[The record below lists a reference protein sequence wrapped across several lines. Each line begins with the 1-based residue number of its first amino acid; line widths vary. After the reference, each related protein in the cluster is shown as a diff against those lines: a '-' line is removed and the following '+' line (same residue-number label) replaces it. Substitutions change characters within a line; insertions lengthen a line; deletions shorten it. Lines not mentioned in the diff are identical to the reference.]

1 VAIGFVEVENGIQTP
16 VDCQVLAWA
25 AAFFITAEDNTPS
38 VIGIGIT
45 VNGVLAES
53 PENNPTTGSYGGEY
67 LVMDGSIQVSLNAGD
82 ILGVRFFADQPTQV
96 SWTQLIVGEMVL
108 EDNSE
113 GGWAIVQASSVTNDG
128 PYLLTANKLPGI
140 PVPFNQNAAGAN
152 QALLGSYNG
161 WPLWYYGSE
170 LWSSI
175 SSAIQETNGES
186 SQVVLG
192 DGTIGAVPGLGI
204 GIGDYIGLYADT
216 ATITTGTGIQLNF
229 DGTTIVSGSSLTWS
243 DDPQYITVAETGVYA
258 ITLTVD
264 WQDSGAPGVRAA
276 SIWTTCQFEV
286 TDQRAGAG
294 DSLTDSIQSLS
305 TTLYLQADD
314 SISIN
319 LTQGSGSTLTPYVT
333 LLATRCA

>member
-38 VIGIGIT
+38 AIGIGIT

-175 SSAIQETNGES
+175 SSAIQETNGDS

-192 DGTIGAVPGLGI
+192 DGTIGAVPGLGA
-204 GIGDYIGLYADT
+204 GVGDYLGVFSESASMT
-216 ATITTGTGIQLNF
+216 NGSEVQPNF
-229 DGTTIVSGSSLTWS
+229 DGTTAVNGSSISW
-243 DDPQYITVAETGVYA
+243 DDGSQYVNILETGVYA
-258 ITLTVD
+258 MTLTVD
-264 WQDSGAPGVRAA
+264 WQDSGAPGARTAT
-276 SIWTTCQFEV
+276 IWSTCQFQV
-286 TDQRAGAG
+286 SDQRAGAG
-294 DSLTDSIQSLS
+294 DSSTDTIQTLS
-305 TTLYLQADD
+305 TTYYLQQGDNIVLD
-314 SISIN
+314 
-319 LTQGSGSTLTPYVT
+319 LTQESGSTLTPYIT
-333 LLATRCA
+333 LLVTRCA